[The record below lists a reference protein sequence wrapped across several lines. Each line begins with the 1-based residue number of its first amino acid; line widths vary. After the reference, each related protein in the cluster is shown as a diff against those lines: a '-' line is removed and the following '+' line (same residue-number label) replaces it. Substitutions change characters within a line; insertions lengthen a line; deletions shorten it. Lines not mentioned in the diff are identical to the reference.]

1 VLRSVKLGLHYESTG
16 DRQYPTPKKKKMA
29 QLSCLLLLYVVRR
42 KLPGQKGME
51 RVKERG
57 RIHLCHLTMGQ
68 SPRAQKLPIINQR
81 IFLDGL

>member
-1 VLRSVKLGLHYESTG
+1 MKALGIANIPL
-16 DRQYPTPKKKKMA
+16 QKKKKMA

>member
-1 VLRSVKLGLHYESTG
+1 
-16 DRQYPTPKKKKMA
+16 MA
-29 QLSCLLLLYVVRR
+29 QLYCLLLLYVLMR

-68 SPRAQKLPIINQR
+68 FPRAQNLPIINQ
-81 IFLDGL
+81 